1 MAKSSRVHKVI
12 LDTNFLVDIV
22 RFKVDLGS
30 IGELLP
36 GRYKLLI
43 PEAVEKELKKM
54 KSKNA
59 KAAIKLA
66 KLRDLKI
73 IKNHASVRGADNM
86 IVSLAES
93 MQDKKSKIAV
103 ATNDAELRKRLKALG
118 VKTIYLRA
126 RKHLEIG

>member
-36 GRYKLLI
+36 SRYKLLI